1 MCFSNVRSAMQRYFP
16 INVGSKN
23 KTKTRKIHFVT
34 SHLCQLDCGR
44 KTKRAEVD
52 SGTYVCVWTGKFCG
66 TYARNVGW
74 LCSDSL
80 FKKNTE
86 FKDSCFTS
94 GFIYTTPSFTE
105 TIVWIVRVSHATDL
119 RIIILNNII
128 FPWNVCQHFCCSL
141 LVSTSLLEVAAR
153 HKWRGVVHKFGHR
166 TSYHS

>member
-1 MCFSNVRSAMQRYFP
+1 MCFSNVRSTKQRYFP
-16 INVGSKN
+16 INVGSKS
-23 KTKTRKIHFVT
+23 KTSPEKYISLLLT
-34 SHLCQLDCGR
+34 SASWIV
-44 KTKRAEVD
+44 AEKQKGLKWTV
-52 SGTYVCVWTGKFCG
+52 VHMCVWTGKFCG

-80 FKKNTE
+80 FKKKTE

-94 GFIYTTPSFTE
+94 GFICPPPSFTE
-105 TIVWIVRVSHATDL
+105 TTVWIVRVSHATDL

-141 LVSTSLLEVAAR
+141 LVSTSLLELTAR
-153 HKWRGVVHKFGHR
+153 HKWKGVVHKFGHR